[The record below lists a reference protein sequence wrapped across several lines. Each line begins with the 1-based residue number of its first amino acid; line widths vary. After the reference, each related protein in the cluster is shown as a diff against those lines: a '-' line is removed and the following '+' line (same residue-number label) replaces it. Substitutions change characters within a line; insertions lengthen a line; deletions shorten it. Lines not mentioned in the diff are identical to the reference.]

1 MNLALKAR
9 GLGLAC
15 CVPGAPTHSQL
26 TTPQGE
32 RGLTLTPEVL
42 WIHSGPVGNLTE
54 LTLSLHHPSSY
65 LLPEPS
71 SCPASVSPG
80 CSFPSF
86 LLCQTDRNHHQ
97 TDLFSFYVS
106 FPLRP
111 AASYHL
117 GDPFTSI
124 PPPLVC
130 AAGKQQRPDCE
141 SCPLDGAGLGL
152 CLAER
157 WALGWAGSPSADQA
171 SGARGHLSM

>member
-1 MNLALKAR
+1 MNLALESKR
-9 GLGLAC
+9 SWAC
-15 CVPGAPTHSQL
+15 SRVRLVPSNSLQL

-32 RGLTLTPEVL
+32 RGANADPRGAVDTLG
-42 WIHSGPVGNLTE
+42 SCGNLTE

-71 SCPASVSPG
+71 SAQPLFLL

-124 PPPLVC
+124 PPLPLYVLQANSRGQTVR
-130 AAGKQQRPDCE
+130 AA
-141 SCPLDGAGLGL
+141 PLDWGGASGL

-157 WALGWAGSPSADQA
+157 WA
-171 SGARGHLSM
+171 